1 MLTRPGDRLIQ
12 PRLSIEAD
20 ANAVRPA
27 PHYPDREHESEHHQI
42 KAIGID
48 SITVRDSVFGAVT
61 VPLNAI
67 APLLHRHFLAV
78 LAPARVERA
87 FGIETPVGV
96 GAKIVAQT
104 LEQVGRPA

>member
-1 MLTRPGDRLIQ
+1 MLSVPRHTTRTGSTSP
-12 PRLSIEAD
+12 SIT
-20 ANAVRPA
+20 RSK
-27 PHYPDREHESEHHQI
+27 RS
-42 KAIGID
+42 GID
-48 SITVRDSVFGAVT
+48 SITLRDSVFGAVT

>member
-1 MLTRPGDRLIQ
+1 MVCSKKPFGGPQAVLAYLSRYTRTGSTSP
-12 PRLSIEAD
+12 SI
-20 ANAVRPA
+20 
-27 PHYPDREHESEHHQI
+27 I
-42 KAIGID
+42 KSIGID

-61 VPLNAI
+61 VPPNAI